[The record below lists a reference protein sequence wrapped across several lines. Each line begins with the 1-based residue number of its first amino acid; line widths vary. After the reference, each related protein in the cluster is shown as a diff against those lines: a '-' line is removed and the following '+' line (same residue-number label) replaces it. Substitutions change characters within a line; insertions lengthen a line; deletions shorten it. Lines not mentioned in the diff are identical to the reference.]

1 MDKKIKSLIVI
12 AVIIGLLVI
21 ITDRPYTDK
30 LKILGAFAIIALFSV
45 ISIAFTTWI
54 IILLGLAYL
63 FNNFNLIPFFTGK
76 KGS

>member
-1 MDKKIKSLIVI
+1 MDNKIKSLTVI

-21 ITDRPYTDK
+21 ITDRPYKDK
-30 LKILGAFAIIALFSV
+30 LKILGAFSIIALFCV
-45 ISIAFTTWI
+45 ISINFTTWV

-63 FNNFNLIPFFTGK
+63 FNNYNLIPFFAGK